1 MRWENMKSEFAICYI
16 SSGLSILLVFS
27 KSCIFK
33 YILNF
38 SSLHL
43 FQRNFTSQ
51 KHYFVLSRSKTA
63 KTFLFQKFHSTE
75 WILHNLENGKI
86 VFWRLRPFYERKM
99 HFSVTVS
106 AYVEVREPFV
116 KMKTKSYSNTH
127 SYTHM
132 DTQKVISTHMQE

>member
-99 HFSVTVS
+99 HFSVT
-106 AYVEVREPFV
+106 AYVEVREPFCKDENKV
-116 KMKTKSYSNTH
+116 LFKYTLIHLHSYGYTKSY
-127 SYTHM
+127 
-132 DTQKVISTHMQE
+132 